1 MPYSTPGSATRITTK
16 SARTLPKWPAATLR
30 WTLSGLS
37 TQLARMTPYG
47 VYISYL
53 SASGGALNTNRSLM
67 LITATFSSFNT
78 QNPP

>member
-1 MPYSTPGSATRITTK
+1 
-16 SARTLPKWPAATLR
+16 
-30 WTLSGLS
+30 
-37 TQLARMTPYG
+37 MTPYG